1 MAPKIFSKRL
11 GFFVPLLLAI
21 GLLGTFHWSL
31 RAPTFITHEASVLR
45 LSLLAWWKNLPLIF
59 SRNFLMF
66 SDGQFRPLSYGLLAV
81 VRTFVGAQDVLFWH
95 IWMLT
100 FHWLNAILV
109 FLLVRHFSGRPA
121 SAVLAG
127 VVFDLHPLASVVV
140 NNIDY
145 FHYVLGLTFYLSA
158 LCCYLSFAH
167 KPRRRP
173 YIAAVALF
181 VLGVF
186 TSKVVFTLPVVL
198 GAYELLY
205 RRSRLRAVVMRL
217 LPFVGISLIVSP
229 LWWFYKPH
237 PLYYKY
243 VELPPKAGWYS
254 FFSVV
259 GATGYYA
266 KGLLLGLD
274 IPVVLHEAI
283 DRIFR
288 FTHPRF
294 LSWGAIDL
302 GVLLAAGWALRR
314 GIWAAVGVM
323 LIFGSM
329 LPFASTAWNGVE
341 DYISWAYLYF
351 PTAGLAILAGGA
363 ADVLTSSP
371 RRYLRVVASAAFCLI
386 VLYYG
391 VQQAKINFAFRSAV
405 SYWRRVLRLNPKSQ
419 IASLEL
425 GKAYLRRG
433 DERRALALLFSPV
446 TKQLQA
452 SCLTMSRYY
461 CARGDYLAAAIHLRM
476 TGQEKAGL
484 QFQSSEMA
492 AAEIFYAAGALDYA
506 EAALGRVLMA
516 NPYSL
521 AAVERLVE
529 IWLLK
534 GYVAAASRLIERASK
549 LAPSDPEVAQMRR
562 ALEAYKSLAISGV
575 PYVVHPPEPSWLR
588 YAVQGKRAPGLREE
602 IVRLSER
609 HRNDP
614 VIQMEAGIC
623 LVIDGRPDRALP
635 KLDFATKSL
644 PLFAYAWAVKCW
656 AAAKAG
662 AYSQAEEAGRRA
674 LELDPQNPTVH
685 RVLGHLFATLAGD
698 PQNPGYR
705 ERMDK
710 AIGHYRYAL
719 QLEPDHAATHNDLGN
734 ALRRMGRLE
743 EAIACYRRALRIRPD
758 FAQAHNNLGIALAQ
772 RGDVD
777 EAIEHYRRALD
788 LKPGFAEA
796 HNNLGAALG
805 QLGKLDEAIVHF
817 RRALDIDP
825 DFAEALR
832 NLVMALIG
840 KGRFDEAIGVL
851 RKRLA
856 EAPNDLRSRLDLAW
870 LLANCPDPNLRDY
883 AKAVELAEDVCRAT
897 GYRDPRALA
906 ILAEVYAKSGRFDEA
921 VQTARR
927 ALELAVRS
935 GQTKLRK
942 KIEAMLELYKAHRP
956 THE

>member
-1 MAPKIFSKRL
+1 MTKIFPRRIRL
-11 GFFVPLLLAI
+11 FVPLLFVVV
-21 GLLGTFHWSL
+21 LLLTFYWSL
-31 RAPTFITHEASVLR
+31 RAPTFIAHEASILR
-45 LSLLAWWKNLPLIF
+45 LSLLAWWRNLPLIF
-59 SRNFLMF
+59 SRHFLIF
-66 SDGQFRPLSYGLLAV
+66 SEGQFRPLSYGLLAV

-109 FLLVRHFSGRPA
+109 FLLVRHFSGRPT
-121 SAVLAG
+121 SAVFAG
-127 VVFDLHPLASVVV
+127 VVFCLHPLSSVVV

-145 FHYVLGLTFYLSA
+145 FHYVLGLSFYLGAS
-158 LCCYLSFAH
+158 LCYLSFVGT
-167 KPRRRP
+167 RRKGL
-173 YIAAVALF
+173 YVTAVVLF
-181 VLGVF
+181 VAGAF
-186 TSKVVFTLPVVL
+186 TSKVVFTLPLIL

-205 RRSRLRAVVMRL
+205 RRSGSRTSLMHI
-217 LPFVGISLIVSP
+217 LPFVGISLLISP

-243 VELPPKAGWYS
+243 IEFPPKAGWYS

-259 GATGYYA
+259 GATGLYA
-266 KGLLLGLD
+266 KGLLFGLD
-274 IPVVLHEAI
+274 IPIVLHEAI
-283 DRIFR
+283 GRIFK

-294 LSWGAIDL
+294 LLWGAVDI
-302 GVLLAAGWALRR
+302 GALLAAGWLLRR
-314 GIWAAVGVM
+314 KIWAGLGV
-323 LIFGSM
+323 LLVFCSM
-329 LPFASTAWNGVE
+329 VPFASTAWNGVE
-341 DYISWAYLYF
+341 EYISWTYLYF
-351 PTAGLAILAGGA
+351 PLVGLAISAGGVVDLLLA
-363 ADVLTSSP
+363 SL
-371 RRYLRVVASAAFCLI
+371 RRYLRAAASAAFCLI
-386 VLYYG
+386 ALYYG
-391 VQQAKINFAFRSAV
+391 VQQIKINIAFRSAV
-405 SYWRRVLRLNPKSQ
+405 SYWRRVLRLNPKSH
-419 IASLEL
+419 IASSEL

-433 DERRALALLFSPV
+433 DEKRALALLFSPV

-452 SCLTMSRYY
+452 SSLTMSRYY

-476 TGQEKAGL
+476 TGQEEAGL

-492 AAEIFYAAGALDYA
+492 AAEMFYSAGALDYA

-516 NPYSL
+516 NPYNL
-521 AAVERLVE
+521 TAVERLVE

-534 GYVAAASRLIERASK
+534 GYVAAAGRLIERASK
-549 LAPSDPEVAQMRR
+549 LAPSDPEVAQMWR
-562 ALEAYKSLAISGV
+562 ALEAYESLAISGA
-575 PYVVHPPEPSWLR
+575 PYVVHPPKPSWLR
-588 YAVQGKRAPGLREE
+588 YAVQGKRAPSLIKD

-609 HRNDP
+609 HRDDP

-644 PLFAYAWAVKCW
+644 PLFAHALAVKCW

-698 PQNPGYR
+698 PQNQNYR

-734 ALRRMGRLE
+734 VLRRMGRLK
-743 EAIACYRRALRIRPD
+743 EAVACYRRALRIRPD

-772 RGDVD
+772 QGDID

-788 LKPGFAEA
+788 IDPDFAEA
-796 HNNLGAALG
+796 HNNLGATLG
-805 QLGKLDEAIVHF
+805 QLGKFDEAIVHF

-832 NLVMALIG
+832 NLVMALMG
-840 KGRFDEAIGVL
+840 QRRFDEAIDVL

-856 EAPNDLRSRLDLAW
+856 EAPDDLRSSLDLAW

-883 AKAVELAEDVCRAT
+883 AKAVELAEGVCRAT
-897 GYRDPRALA
+897 GYRDPRSLA
-906 ILAEVYAKSGRFDEA
+906 ILTEVYAKSGRFDQA
-921 VQTARR
+921 VQTAQR

-935 GQTKLRK
+935 GQAKLRK
-942 KIEAMLELYKAHRP
+942 RIEAMLELYKAHRS
-956 THE
+956 THK